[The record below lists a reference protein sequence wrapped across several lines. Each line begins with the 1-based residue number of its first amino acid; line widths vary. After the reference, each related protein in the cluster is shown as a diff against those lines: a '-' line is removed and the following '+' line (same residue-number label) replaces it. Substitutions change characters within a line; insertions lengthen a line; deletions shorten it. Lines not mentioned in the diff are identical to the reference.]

1 MTTCKKEWILLC
13 CLVVVAACQREPMGE
28 IDPEVREVNTQFV
41 FNIATSAAQ
50 TKQASDAVQEGAN
63 PVFRGISDAKL
74 MSYTLSE
81 DGEILKQDAAPSK
94 VYDLSQ
100 LVAAGSG
107 PRRVLE
113 MSLPIQTNTL
123 LLYGR
128 APVRTDVTGGFS
140 AKDYYGHLDAYT
152 VSNEVGS
159 GNFQLGKRLQNETGF
174 YAMEKIIAGVLTVI
188 MNTSM
193 TEDTGKDD
201 INTDG
206 FTLRKS
212 DYPNLW
218 WSMYYKSDANTDTGK
233 SPVETDKDRYPLEE
247 KLGHL
252 YKEMTTIQ
260 SSDSQDT
267 ELRAGSGTA
276 TLRIV
281 KDLWSVINSVRCAT
295 PLSKAEA
302 VAKVFA
308 GRVNSQIDK
317 YFIGNVP
324 SNGGP
329 VTDVNFRSVKE
340 IGAKLLGLTYENTT
354 YKKDIYWPQN
364 TEVKSYMPKADEL
377 EGIQAMTLEE
387 FPANFEMMRGA
398 AYMAFDA
405 THYFFYYPKYF
416 NTSAIGGI
424 PEGDVTNGFSAGSYY
439 YPAELLYFGNSPLRT
454 SDLEHKVNDYPE
466 TVADWNKDTKWATT
480 TDGKDDWKG
489 TYVSSTTHSVAM
501 KYPIRYGVSML
512 ETKVGYTDEVRP
524 GTGVGGT
531 GYLLDNNHAVQKRVV
546 AAQGGTLGDDEEPD
560 KQIAI
565 TNGSFKLVGVVV
577 GGQPQ
582 NVGWDFLPRKAPG
595 TEKIVTGFIY
605 DKAVTNQAVPAD
617 GSPFTPNYTVV
628 FDNYSESGYESRTEG
643 NFGQEKVYVALEFQ
657 NCTGEDFYGN
667 FNLIRNE
674 GYFYLIGE
682 VDPAKG
688 GEVSWPTDGYV
699 IPPYKYDN
707 SGNYI
712 GIPRVFIQDYKTS
725 VTFKF
730 GLNSLKYAYLTVP
743 DLRASS
749 LTMGLS
755 VDIEWKQGL
764 KYDEVVIGG
773 N

>member
-1 MTTCKKEWILLC
+1 MTTCKKEWVLLC
-13 CLVVVAACQREPMGE
+13 CLMVAAACQREPMGE

-74 MSYTLSE
+74 MSYTLSQ

-100 LVAAGSG
+100 LVASGSG

-140 AKDYYGHLDAYT
+140 AKDYYGYLDDYT
-152 VSNEVGS
+152 VSNVVGS

-174 YAMEKIIAGVLTVI
+174 YAMEKLIAGVLTVI

-193 TEDTGKDD
+193 TENTGKDD

-206 FTLRKS
+206 FTVRKS

-218 WSMYYKSDANTDTGK
+218 WSMYYKPEANTDTGK

-354 YKKDIYWPQN
+354 YNKDIYWPQN
-364 TEVKSYMPKADEL
+364 TEVESYMPKADEL

-405 THYFFYYPKYF
+405 THYFFYYPTYF

-424 PEGDVTNGFSAGSYY
+424 PEGDVTNGFSASSYY

-454 SDLEHKVNDYPE
+454 SALEHKVNDYPE
-466 TVADWNKDTKWATT
+466 TVAAWNTDTEWAKTT

-489 TYVSSTTHSVAM
+489 THVSSTTHSVAM
-501 KYPIRYGVSML
+501 QYPIRYGVSML
-512 ETKVGYTDEVRP
+512 ETKVGYTSEVMSQR
-524 GTGVGGT
+524 
-531 GYLLDNNHAVQKRVV
+531 YLLDNNHAVQKRVV
-546 AAQGGTLGDDEEPD
+546 EAQGGTLGDNEEPD
-560 KQIAI
+560 KHIAI

-707 SGNYI
+707 SGIYI

>member
-13 CLVVVAACQREPMGE
+13 CLVVAAACQREPVGGT
-28 IDPEVREVNTQFV
+28 DPEVREVNTQFV

-74 MSYTLSE
+74 MSYTLPK

-94 VYDLSQ
+94 VYDLSR
-100 LVAAGSG
+100 LVASGSG

-128 APVRTDVTGGFS
+128 APVQTDGKGGFS
-140 AKDYYGHLDAYT
+140 ANDYYGHLDAYT

-159 GNFQLGKRLQNETGF
+159 GNFQLGKRLQDETGF
-174 YAMEKIIAGVLTVI
+174 YAMEKLIAGVLTVI

-193 TEDTGKDD
+193 TTATGRTD
-201 INTDG
+201 ISTDG
-206 FTLRKS
+206 FTVNKNEY
-212 DYPNLW
+212 DDLW
-218 WSMYYKSDANTDTGK
+218 WSMYYKPDGHSDTGK
-233 SPVETDKDRYPLEE
+233 SPVEKDKDRYPLEE

-260 SSDSQDT
+260 SSTSQDT
-267 ELRAGSGTA
+267 ELRAGSGEA

-281 KDLWSVINSVRCAT
+281 TDLWSVINSVRCAT

-308 GRVNSQIDK
+308 ERVHIHIQK
-317 YFIGNVP
+317 YFTG
-324 SNGGP
+324 SFTSTGGP
-329 VTDVNFRSVKE
+329 VTDVAFKSVSD
-340 IGAKLLGLTYENTT
+340 IGANLIGGSINGESVSADL
-354 YKKDIYWPQN
+354 YWPIN
-364 TEVKSYMPKADEL
+364 ETAESYKPTTDEL
-377 EGIQAMTLEE
+377 VGISEMSPAA

-405 THYFFYYPKYF
+405 QNYCFYYPQYF
-416 NTSAIGGI
+416 NTSAVGGI
-424 PEGDVTNGFSAGSYY
+424 PEGDVTDGFSAASYY

-454 SDLEHKVNDYPE
+454 SAQEHKVNDYPE
-466 TVADWNKDTKWATT
+466 TVAAWNTDTEWATT

-489 TYVSSTTHSVAM
+489 THVSSTTHSVAM

-512 ETKVGYTDEVRP
+512 ETKVGYKDDVRP
-524 GTGVGGT
+524 GGTGAT

-546 AAQGGTLGDDEEPD
+546 QAQGGTLGDNEEPD
-560 KQIAI
+560 KHIAI
-565 TNGSFKLVGVVV
+565 KDGSFKLVGVVV

-582 NVGWDFLPRKAPG
+582 NVGWDFLPR
-595 TEKIVTGFIY
+595 TEPNTNKKVTGFIY
-605 DKAVTNQAVPAD
+605 DKAVTNQVIPAGD
-617 GSPFTPNYTVV
+617 GSTFTPNYTVV
-628 FDNYSESGYESRTEG
+628 FDNYSESGYVNRTEG
-643 NFGQEKVYVALEFQ
+643 NFGQDKVYVALEFQ

-688 GEVSWPTDGYV
+688 GAVSWPTDGYV

-755 VDIEWKQGL
+755 VDIKWKQGL
-764 KYDEVVIGG
+764 EYEEVVIGG

>member
-13 CLVVVAACQREPMGE
+13 CLVVAAACQREPVGGT
-28 IDPEVREVNTQFV
+28 DPEVREVNTQFV

-74 MSYTLSE
+74 MSYTLSQ
-81 DGEILKQDAAPSK
+81 DGGILKQDAAPSK

-100 LVAAGSG
+100 LVAASSG

-128 APVRTDVTGGFS
+128 APVRTDVTSGFS
-140 AKDYYGHLDAYT
+140 AKDYYGHLDDYS
-152 VSNEVGS
+152 VSNVVGS
-159 GNFQLGKRLQNETGF
+159 GNFQLGKRLQNEEGF
-174 YAMEKIIAGVLTVI
+174 YAMEKLIAGVLTVI

-193 TEDTGKDD
+193 TELTGRESITFGDVT
-201 INTDG
+201 ITTDE
-206 FTLRKS
+206 
-212 DYPNLW
+212 YPELW
-218 WSMYYKSDANTDTGK
+218 WSMYYKPDAVSDTGK

-252 YKEMTTIQ
+252 YKEMTSIHYNTTTQ
-260 SSDSQDT
+260 ET
-267 ELRAGSGTA
+267 ELRAGSGVA

-281 KDLWSVINSVRCAT
+281 TDLWSVINSVRCAT

-308 GRVNSQIDK
+308 GKVHDHIRV
-317 YFIGNVP
+317 YF
-324 SNGGP
+324 NGTFADDGSP
-329 VTDVNFRSVKE
+329 VTGVSFRPTAE
-340 IGAKLLGLTYENTT
+340 IGAHLIGGTYGGYPYPE
-354 YKKDIYWPQN
+354 DIYWPQN
-364 TEVKSYMPKADEL
+364 DEVKSYKPTTAEL
-377 EGIQAMTLEE
+377 TGIAAMSPAE
-387 FPANFEMMRGA
+387 FPANFEIMHGA

-405 THYFFYYPKYF
+405 AHYFFYYPKYF
-416 NTSAIGGI
+416 NTSATGGI
-424 PEGDVTNGFSAGSYY
+424 PDGDVTNGFSAGSYY

-466 TVADWNKDTKWATT
+466 TVADWNKDTKWAAT

-489 TYVSSTTHSVAM
+489 THVSSTTHSVAM

-512 ETKVGYTDEVRP
+512 ETKVGYTDAVLP
-524 GTGVGGT
+524 GGT

-546 AAQGGTLGDDEEPD
+546 EAQGGTLGENEEPD
-560 KQIAI
+560 KRIAI
-565 TNGSFKLVGVVV
+565 KDGSFKLVGVVV

-582 NVGWDFLPRKAPG
+582 NVGWDFLPR
-595 TEKIVTGFIY
+595 TEPNTNKKVTGFIY
-605 DKAVTNQAVPAD
+605 DKAVTNQSIPAAS
-617 GSPFTPNYTVV
+617 GSTFTPNYTVV
-628 FDNYSESGYESRTEG
+628 FDNYSESGYASRTEG
-643 NFGQEKVYVALEFQ
+643 NFGQDKVYVALEFQ

-682 VDPAKG
+682 LDPAGKSV
-688 GEVSWPTDGYV
+688 EWPTDGYV
-699 IPPYKYDN
+699 IPPYKYEGG
-707 SGNYI
+707 SYI

-730 GLNSLKYAYLTVP
+730 GPNSLKYAYLTVP

-764 KYDEVVIGG
+764 TYDEVVIGG
-773 N
+773 K

>member
-1 MTTCKKEWILLC
+1 
-13 CLVVVAACQREPMGE
+13 MGE

-74 MSYTLSE
+74 MSYTLSQ

-100 LVAAGSG
+100 LVASGSG

-140 AKDYYGHLDAYT
+140 AKDYYGYLDDYT
-152 VSNEVGS
+152 VSNVVGS

-174 YAMEKIIAGVLTVI
+174 YAMEKLIAGVLTVI

-193 TEDTGKDD
+193 TTETGRESITFGDVT
-201 INTDG
+201 ITTDE
-206 FTLRKS
+206 
-212 DYPNLW
+212 YPDLW
-218 WSMYYKSDANTDTGK
+218 WYMYYKPDGHSDTGK

-252 YKEMTTIQ
+252 YKEMTSIYYNTTTQ
-260 SSDSQDT
+260 ET
-267 ELRAGSGTA
+267 ELRAGSGVA

-281 KDLWSVINSVRCAT
+281 TDLWSVINSVRCAT

-302 VAKVFA
+302 VAKAFA
-308 GRVNSQIDK
+308 ERVHIHIQK
-317 YFIGNVP
+317 YFTGSVP
-324 SNGGP
+324 STGGP
-329 VTDVNFRSVKE
+329 VTDVAFKSVSD
-340 IGAKLLGLTYENTT
+340 IGANLIGGSINAEPVSPDL
-354 YKKDIYWPQN
+354 YWPN
-364 TEVKSYMPKADEL
+364 NETVKSYKPTTDEL
-377 EGIQAMTLEE
+377 AGLTAKSPAD
-387 FPANFEMMRGA
+387 FPANFDIMRGA

-416 NTSAIGGI
+416 NTSATGGI
-424 PEGDVTNGFSAGSYY
+424 PDGDVTNGFSAGSYY

-454 SDLEHKVNDYPE
+454 SALEHKVNDYPE
-466 TVADWNKDTKWATT
+466 TVAAWNTDTEWAKTT

-489 TYVSSTTHSVAM
+489 THVSSTTHSVAM
-501 KYPIRYGVSML
+501 QYPIRYGVSML
-512 ETKVGYTDEVRP
+512 ETKVGYTSEVMSQR
-524 GTGVGGT
+524 
-531 GYLLDNNHAVQKRVV
+531 YLLDNNHAVQKRVV
-546 AAQGGTLGDDEEPD
+546 EAQGGTLGDNEEPD
-560 KQIAI
+560 KHIAI

-707 SGNYI
+707 SGIYI

>member
-1 MTTCKKEWILLC
+1 MCKMTTCKKEWILLC
-13 CLVVVAACQREPMGE
+13 CLLAAAACQREQAGGS
-28 IDPEVREVNTQFV
+28 DPGIKEVNTQFV

-50 TKQASDAVQEGAN
+50 TKQASDAVQAGES
-63 PVFRGISDAKL
+63 PTFRGISDAKL
-74 MSYTLSE
+74 MSYTLPQ

-100 LVAAGSG
+100 LVASGSG

-128 APVRTDVTGGFS
+128 APVQTDGKGGFS

-152 VSNEVGS
+152 VSNVVGS
-159 GNFQLGKRLQNETGF
+159 GNFQLGKRLQNEEGF
-174 YAMEKIIAGVLTVI
+174 YAMEKLIAGVLTVI

-193 TEDTGKDD
+193 TTTTGRTN
-201 INTDG
+201 ISIDG
-206 FTLRKS
+206 FTVNA
-212 DYPNLW
+212 DEYDDLW
-218 WSMYYKSDANTDTGK
+218 WSMYYKPDGHSDTGK

-260 SSDSQDT
+260 SSTSQDT
-267 ELRAGSGTA
+267 ELRAGSGEA

-281 KDLWSVINSVRCAT
+281 TDLWSVINSVRCAT

-308 GRVNSQIDK
+308 ERVHIHIQK
-317 YFIGNVP
+317 YFTGSVP
-324 SNGGP
+324 STGGP
-329 VTDVNFRSVKE
+329 VTDVAFKSVSD
-340 IGAKLLGLTYENTT
+340 IGANLIGGSINGESVSADL
-354 YKKDIYWPQN
+354 YWPIN
-364 TEVKSYMPKADEL
+364 ETAESYKPTTDEL
-377 EGIQAMTLEE
+377 TGISEMSPAA

-405 THYFFYYPKYF
+405 QNYCFYYPKYF
-416 NTSAIGGI
+416 NTSAVGGI
-424 PEGDVTNGFSAGSYY
+424 PEGDVANGFSAASYY

-454 SDLEHKVNDYPE
+454 SAQEHKVNDYPE
-466 TVADWNKDTKWATT
+466 TVADWKTDSKWAPTT
-480 TDGKDDWKG
+480 GGKADWTG
-489 TYVSSTTHSVAM
+489 QHVSSTTHSVAM
-501 KYPIRYGVSML
+501 KYPIRYGVSVL
-512 ETKVGYTDEVRP
+512 ETRVGYTADVNSSP
-524 GTGVGGT
+524 I
-531 GYLLDNNHAVQKRVV
+531 LLDNNHAVQKRVV
-546 AAQGGTLGDDEEPD
+546 EAQGGHLEDTDEPD
-560 KQIAI
+560 KPI
-565 TNGSFKLVGVVV
+565 TVKDGSFKLVGVVV

-582 NVGWDFLPRKAPG
+582 NVGWDFLPREDPVANK
-595 TEKIVTGFIY
+595 KVSGFIY
-605 DKAVTNQAVPAD
+605 DKAVVYQSIPKGD
-617 GSPFTPNYTVV
+617 GSGFTPNYTVV
-628 FDNYSESGYESRTEG
+628 FDNYSESGYNSRTDG
-643 NFGQEKVYVALEFQ
+643 NLGQDKVYVALEFQ

-682 VDPAKG
+682 LDPAQKTLDL
-688 GEVSWPTDGYV
+688 PTEGNV
-699 IPPYKYDN
+699 IPPYKYDTD
-707 SGNYI
+707 GNYI
-712 GIPRVFIQDYKTS
+712 PIPRVFIQDYMTT

-730 GLNSLKYAYLTVP
+730 GVNSLKYAYLTVP

-749 LTMGLS
+749 LTLGLS
-755 VDIEWKQGL
+755 VDIVWRQGL
-764 KYDEVVIGG
+764 TYNEVVIGG

>member
-1 MTTCKKEWILLC
+1 MGFLC
-13 CLVVVAACQREPMGE
+13 CLMVAAACQREPMGE

-74 MSYTLSE
+74 MSYTLSQ

-100 LVAAGSG
+100 LVASGSG

-140 AKDYYGHLDAYT
+140 AKDYYGYLDDYT
-152 VSNEVGS
+152 VSNVVGS

-174 YAMEKIIAGVLTVI
+174 YAMEKLIAGVLTVI

-193 TEDTGKDD
+193 TTETGRESITFGDVT
-201 INTDG
+201 ITTDE
-206 FTLRKS
+206 
-212 DYPNLW
+212 YPDLW
-218 WSMYYKSDANTDTGK
+218 WYMYYKPDGHSDTGK

-252 YKEMTTIQ
+252 YKEMTSIYYNTTTQ
-260 SSDSQDT
+260 ET
-267 ELRAGSGTA
+267 ELRAGSGVA

-281 KDLWSVINSVRCAT
+281 TDLWSVINSVRCAT

-302 VAKVFA
+302 VAKAFA
-308 GRVNSQIDK
+308 ERVHIHIQK
-317 YFIGNVP
+317 YFTGSVP
-324 SNGGP
+324 STGGP
-329 VTDVNFRSVKE
+329 VTDVAFKSVSD
-340 IGAKLLGLTYENTT
+340 IGANLIGGSINAEPVSPDL
-354 YKKDIYWPQN
+354 YWPN
-364 TEVKSYMPKADEL
+364 NETVKSYKPTTDEL
-377 EGIQAMTLEE
+377 AGLTAKSPAD
-387 FPANFEMMRGA
+387 FPANFDIMRGA

-416 NTSAIGGI
+416 NTSATGGI
-424 PEGDVTNGFSAGSYY
+424 PDGDVTNGFSAGSYY

-454 SDLEHKVNDYPE
+454 SALEHKVNDYPE
-466 TVADWNKDTKWATT
+466 TVAAWNTDTEWAKTT

-489 TYVSSTTHSVAM
+489 THVSSTTHSVAM
-501 KYPIRYGVSML
+501 QYPIRYGVSML
-512 ETKVGYTDEVRP
+512 ETKVGYTSEVMSQR
-524 GTGVGGT
+524 
-531 GYLLDNNHAVQKRVV
+531 YLLDNNHAVQKRVV
-546 AAQGGTLGDDEEPD
+546 EAQGGTLGDNEEPD
-560 KQIAI
+560 KHIAI

-707 SGNYI
+707 SGIYI

>member
-1 MTTCKKEWILLC
+1 M
-13 CLVVVAACQREPMGE
+13 VVAACQREPMGE

-50 TKQASDAVQEGAN
+50 TKQASEAVQEGPN
-63 PVFRGISDAKL
+63 KVFRGISDAKL
-74 MSYTLSE
+74 MSYTLSQ

-100 LVAAGSG
+100 LVASGSG

-128 APVRTDVTGGFS
+128 SPVRTDVTGGFS

-152 VSNEVGS
+152 VSNVVGS
-159 GNFQLGKRLQNETGF
+159 GNFQLGKRLQDETGF
-174 YAMEKIIAGVLTVI
+174 YAMEKLIAGVLTVI

-193 TEDTGKDD
+193 TEDNGRDD

-206 FTLRKS
+206 FTVRKS

-218 WSMYYKSDANTDTGK
+218 WYMYYKSEANTDTGK

-252 YKEMTTIQ
+252 YKEMTSIYYNTSTQ
-260 SSDSQDT
+260 ET

-281 KDLWSVINSVRCAT
+281 TDLWSVINSVRCAT

-308 GRVNSQIDK
+308 ERVHIHIQK
-317 YFIGNVP
+317 YFTGSVP
-324 SNGGP
+324 STGGP
-329 VTDVNFRSVKE
+329 VTDVAFKSVSDIAANL
-340 IGAKLLGLTYENTT
+340 IGGSINGESVSA
-354 YKKDIYWPQN
+354 DIYWPIN
-364 TEVKSYMPKADEL
+364 ETAGSYKPTTDEL
-377 EGIQAMTLEE
+377 AGITAKSPAD
-387 FPANFEMMRGA
+387 FPANFDIMRGA

-405 THYFFYYPKYF
+405 THYYFYYPKYF
-416 NTSAIGGI
+416 NTSATGGI
-424 PEGDVTNGFSAGSYY
+424 PDGDVTNGFSAGSYY

>member
-1 MTTCKKEWILLC
+1 MCKMTTCKKEWILLC
-13 CLVVVAACQREPMGE
+13 CLLAATACQREQAGGS
-28 IDPEVREVNTQFV
+28 DPGIKEVNTQFV

-50 TKQASDAVQEGAN
+50 TKQASDAVQEGTN

-74 MSYTLSE
+74 MSYTLDT

-100 LVAAGSG
+100 LVASGSG

-128 APVRTDVTGGFS
+128 APVRTDVTDGFS
-140 AKDYYGHLDAYT
+140 AKDYYGHLDDYT
-152 VSNEVGS
+152 VSNVVGS
-159 GNFQLGKRLQNETGF
+159 GNFQLGKRLQDETGF
-174 YAMEKIIAGVLTVI
+174 YAMEKLIAGVLTVI

-193 TEDTGKDD
+193 TENTGRDD

-206 FTLRKS
+206 FTVRMS
-212 DYPNLW
+212 DYPNIW

-252 YKEMTTIQ
+252 YKEMTTIHYNTSTQ
-260 SSDSQDT
+260 ET

-281 KDLWSVINSVRCAT
+281 TDLWSVINSVRCAT

-308 GRVNSQIDK
+308 ERVHIHIQK
-317 YFIGNVP
+317 YFTGSVP
-324 SNGGP
+324 STGGP
-329 VTDVNFRSVKE
+329 VTDVAFKSVSD
-340 IGAKLLGLTYENTT
+340 IGANLIGGSINGESVSADL
-354 YKKDIYWPQN
+354 YWPN
-364 TEVKSYMPKADEL
+364 NETAESYKPTTDEL
-377 EGIQAMTLEE
+377 AGITAKSPAD
-387 FPANFEMMRGA
+387 FPANFDIMRGA

-416 NTSAIGGI
+416 NTSATGGI
-424 PEGDVTNGFSAGSYY
+424 PDGDVTNGFSAGSYY

-454 SDLEHKVNDYPE
+454 SDLEHKVIDYPE
-466 TVADWNKDTKWATT
+466 TVSDWNKDDSWDET

-489 TYVSSTTHSVAM
+489 AHVYSTTHSVAM
-501 KYPIRYGVSML
+501 KYPVRYGVSML
-512 ETKVGYTDEVRP
+512 ETKVGYTEVARSQ
-524 GTGVGGT
+524 
-531 GYLLDNNHAVQKRVV
+531 GYLLDNNHKVQERVV
-546 AAQGGTLGDDEEPD
+546 QAQGGTLEADEEPD
-560 KQIAI
+560 KHIAI
-565 TNGSFKLVGVVV
+565 KEGSFKLVGVVV

-605 DKAVTNQAVPAD
+605 DKAVTNQVIPAGD
-617 GSPFTPNYTVV
+617 GSTFKPNYTVV
-628 FDNYSESGYESRTEG
+628 FDNYSESGYASRTEG
-643 NFGQEKVYVALEFQ
+643 NFGQDKVYVALEFQ

-682 VDPAKG
+682 LDPANKP
-688 GEVSWPTDGYV
+688 VDLPTDGYV
-699 IPPYKYDN
+699 IPPYKYEGG
-707 SGNYI
+707 SYI

-730 GLNSLKYAYLTVP
+730 GPNSLKYAYLTVP

-755 VDIEWKQGL
+755 VDIKWKQGL
-764 KYDEVVIGG
+764 EYEEVVIGG

>member
-1 MTTCKKEWILLC
+1 MTTCKKEWVLLC
-13 CLVVVAACQREPMGE
+13 CLMVAAACQREPMGE

-140 AKDYYGHLDAYT
+140 AKDYYGYLDDYT
-152 VSNEVGS
+152 VSNVVGS

-174 YAMEKIIAGVLTVI
+174 FAMEKLIAGVLTVI

-193 TEDTGKDD
+193 TDDTGRDD

-206 FTLRKS
+206 FTVKKS

-252 YKEMTTIQ
+252 YKEMTSIHYNTSTQ
-260 SSDSQDT
+260 ET

-281 KDLWSVINSVRCAT
+281 TDLWSVINSVRCAT

-308 GRVNSQIDK
+308 ERVHIHIQK
-317 YFIGNVP
+317 YFTGSV
-324 SNGGP
+324 SSTGGP
-329 VTDVNFRSVKE
+329 VTDVAFKSISD
-340 IGAKLLGLTYENTT
+340 IGANLLGGSINGEPVSADL
-354 YKKDIYWPQN
+354 YWPN
-364 TEVKSYMPKADEL
+364 NETAKSYKPTTKELAGITAESPAD
-377 EGIQAMTLEE
+377 
-387 FPANFEMMRGA
+387 FPANFDIMRGA

-416 NTSAIGGI
+416 NTSATGGI
-424 PEGDVTNGFSAGSYY
+424 PDGDVENGFSAGSYY

-454 SDLEHKVNDYPE
+454 SDLEHKVNEYPE
-466 TVADWNKDTKWATT
+466 TVADWNKDTKWAAK

-489 TYVSSTTHSVAM
+489 AHVYSTTHSVAM

-512 ETKVGYTDEVRP
+512 ETKVGYKDDVRP
-524 GTGVGGT
+524 GGTGAT

-546 AAQGGTLGDDEEPD
+546 EAQGGTLGDNEEPD

-565 TNGSFKLVGVVV
+565 KDGSFKLVGVVV

-582 NVGWDFLPRKAPG
+582 NVGWDFLPR
-595 TEKIVTGFIY
+595 TEPNTNKKVTGFIY
-605 DKAVTNQAVPAD
+605 DKAVTNQVIPAGD
-617 GSPFTPNYTVV
+617 GSTFTPNYTVV
-628 FDNYSESGYESRTEG
+628 FDNYSESGYTNRTEG
-643 NFGQEKVYVALEFQ
+643 NYGQDKVYVALEFQ

-682 VDPAKG
+682 LDPAGKS
-688 GEVSWPTDGYV
+688 VVWPTDGNV
-699 IPPYKYDN
+699 IPPYKYEGG
-707 SGNYI
+707 SYI

-764 KYDEVVIGG
+764 EYDEVVIGG

>member
-13 CLVVVAACQREPMGE
+13 CLVVAAACQREPVGGT
-28 IDPEVREVNTQFV
+28 DPGVKEVNTQFV
-41 FNIATSAAQ
+41 FNIATSATQ

-74 MSYTLSE
+74 MSYTLPK

-140 AKDYYGHLDAYT
+140 AKDYYGYLDDYT
-152 VSNEVGS
+152 VSNVVGS

-174 YAMEKIIAGVLTVI
+174 DAMEKLIAGVLTVI

-193 TEDTGKDD
+193 TENTGKDD

-206 FTLRKS
+206 FTVRKS

-354 YKKDIYWPQN
+354 YNKDIYWPQN
-364 TEVKSYMPKADEL
+364 TEVESYMPKADEL

-405 THYFFYYPKYF
+405 THYFFYYPTYF

-424 PEGDVTNGFSAGSYY
+424 PEGDVTNGFSASSYY

-454 SDLEHKVNDYPE
+454 SDLEHKEGDYPE
-466 TVADWNKDTKWATT
+466 TVADWNKNTKWATT

-489 TYVSSTTHSVAM
+489 THVFSTTHSVAM

-546 AAQGGTLGDDEEPD
+546 EAQGGTLGDKEEPD
-560 KQIAI
+560 KHIAI
-565 TNGSFKLVGVVV
+565 KDGSFKLVGVVV

-582 NVGWDFLPRKAPG
+582 NVGWDFLPRTAPN
-595 TEKIVTGFIY
+595 TDKKVTGFIY
-605 DKAVTNQAVPAD
+605 DKAVTNQSIPAQS
-617 GSPFTPNYTVV
+617 GSTFTPNYTVV
-628 FDNYSESGYESRTEG
+628 FDNYSESGYASRTEG
-643 NFGQEKVYVALEFQ
+643 NYGQDKVYVALEFQ

-682 VDPAKG
+682 LDPAGKS
-688 GEVSWPTDGYV
+688 VDWPTDGYV

>member
-1 MTTCKKEWILLC
+1 MTTCKKEWVLLC
-13 CLVVVAACQREPMGE
+13 CLMVAAACQREPMGE

-74 MSYTLSE
+74 MSYTLSQ

-100 LVAAGSG
+100 LVASGSG

-140 AKDYYGHLDAYT
+140 AKDYYGYLDDYT
-152 VSNEVGS
+152 VSNVVGS

-174 YAMEKIIAGVLTVI
+174 YAMEKLIAGVLTVI

-193 TEDTGKDD
+193 TTETGRESITFGDVT
-201 INTDG
+201 ITTDE
-206 FTLRKS
+206 
-212 DYPNLW
+212 YPDLW
-218 WSMYYKSDANTDTGK
+218 WYMYYKPDGHSDTGK

-252 YKEMTTIQ
+252 YKEMTSIYYNTTTQ
-260 SSDSQDT
+260 ET
-267 ELRAGSGTA
+267 ELRAGSGVA

-281 KDLWSVINSVRCAT
+281 TDLWSVINSVRCAT

-302 VAKVFA
+302 VAKAFA
-308 GRVNSQIDK
+308 ERVHIHIQK
-317 YFIGNVP
+317 YFTGSVP
-324 SNGGP
+324 STGGP
-329 VTDVNFRSVKE
+329 VTDVAFKSVSD
-340 IGAKLLGLTYENTT
+340 IGANLIGGSINAEPVSPDL
-354 YKKDIYWPQN
+354 YWPN
-364 TEVKSYMPKADEL
+364 NETVKSYKPTTDEL
-377 EGIQAMTLEE
+377 AGLTAKSPAD
-387 FPANFEMMRGA
+387 FPANFDIMRGA

-416 NTSAIGGI
+416 NTSATGGI
-424 PEGDVTNGFSAGSYY
+424 PDGDVTNGFSAGSYY

-454 SDLEHKVNDYPE
+454 SALEHKVNDYPE
-466 TVADWNKDTKWATT
+466 TVAAWNTDTEWAKTT

-489 TYVSSTTHSVAM
+489 THVSSTTHSVAM
-501 KYPIRYGVSML
+501 QYPIRYGVSML
-512 ETKVGYTDEVRP
+512 ETKVGYTSEVMSQR
-524 GTGVGGT
+524 
-531 GYLLDNNHAVQKRVV
+531 YLLDNNHAVQKRVV
-546 AAQGGTLGDDEEPD
+546 EAQGGTLGDNEEPD
-560 KQIAI
+560 KHIAI

-707 SGNYI
+707 SGIYI